1 LSTFK
6 KTAIAAAIA
15 QIAILSGSAAWAQTT
30 AEPAATDKAVGEGA
44 VVVVSGQRAALQS
57 AQKLKQDSD
66 EVVDS
71 IVAEDIGKLPDRS
84 ITEVLQRVVG
94 ITMDR
99 SSPGDPQ
106 HNAVE
111 GSGVAIRGLSYVAS
125 QLNGRSSF
133 SAGGGHSLSFS
144 DVPPELMA
152 GVDVYKN
159 PSAEQIEGG
168 ISGLV
173 NLRTALPFDFKGFKG
188 SVTGSESYS
197 TLRKGK
203 AAPSGS
209 VLMSNRWSTSLGEF
223 GALVDIAKSK
233 NKVRNDEMF
242 VDPYYVHNNDIVP
255 GKTMYVPKGVEW
267 RSQAYDRNRQGDYA
281 AFQWRPV
288 KDLTASLTYF
298 RSRYT
303 EDWSEQA
310 LLGQETTPYDIQVS
324 NGTFSPSGAFLS
336 GTISNPL
343 HDGINYNT
351 DHRVSTRN
359 SNTQDISLNVQWRVN
374 SAWTVT
380 NDFQRVLSRTAGID
394 SDVATGVQLPSQ
406 TVDFTGNQ
414 PKFTFSPSDIK
425 YLADPAHYY
434 WAYTMEHLDQQ
445 VADSKA
451 WKTDVR
457 YSFDDPVLRDVR
469 FGVRLQNLNGLN
481 QNTNPSYNWQ
491 GITQPWMRGWQT
503 APAPGGL
510 AYLSDPR
517 FSGGTQLM
525 SFPNFFNGD
534 VQVPQIVFPTDAMA
548 RGYPGTYA
556 TLHSYHDILCNEQKA
571 AQGWG
576 TCDPW
581 KPAGFAN
588 DPAAINS
595 QTEKTRS
602 AYAQLRFGF
611 DNLKYPVDGNIGLR
625 YVQTSTHELG
635 HTVFTPTLPT
645 IPDGAN
651 VVGANLIP
659 NIAAFTTP
667 QEFSNTYHNL
677 LPSLNLKMKTSDQ
690 LQFRFAVA
698 KSMSRPDFNQL
709 QAYTALSESVK
720 TSQTGGG
727 TTGLPTTVTITGVGL
742 KGDGKGNPALRPTTA
757 TSEDLTAE
765 WYFAKAGSLTFA
777 AFNKDLKDIIVTQL
791 YNYGVKDAGGKN
803 YNYIV
808 SHPANGAHGFARG
821 LEIAYQQ
828 YYDFVP
834 DWLRGIGVQAG
845 LTLVSSKR
853 QLDNPLFSAW
863 CSGDNGTTNLN
874 LAINGCDTNLQSYG
888 DLPLQGLSKRTIN
901 LAVMYER
908 GPFQARLA
916 YNWRS
921 RFLLGVNNYG
931 TNGTDPLDMNPAS
944 PTYGQH
950 QTDNSQAYGLPL
962 WQEAYGQLDGSI
974 FYQVTPKF
982 RIGLEAQNLTNSMV
996 KQTMQQHAGMLG
1008 HAWFVTGPRYSVQAS
1023 YDF

>member
-1 LSTFK
+1 MRHFK
-6 KTAIAAAIA
+6 KTAIAAAAA
-15 QIAILSGSAAWAQTT
+15 QIAILATSSVSAQT
-30 AEPAATDKAVGEGA
+30 ATDGGSGP

-71 IVAEDIGKLPDRS
+71 VVAEDIGKLPDRS
-84 ITEVLQRVVG
+84 ITEVLSRIVG
-94 ITMDR
+94 VTMDR
-99 SSPGDPQ
+99 SAQGDPQ
-106 HNAVE
+106 HYAVE
-111 GSGVAIRGLSYVAS
+111 GSGVAIRGLSYVSS

-173 NLRTALPFDFKGFKG
+173 NLRTAMPFDFKGFKG
-188 SVTGSESYS
+188 SLTGTESYS

-203 AAPSGS
+203 AAPSES
-209 VLMSNRWSTSLGEF
+209 LLLSNRWTTSLGEF
-223 GALVDIAKSK
+223 GALIDIAKSK
-233 NKVRNDEMF
+233 NNVRNDEMF
-242 VDPYYVHNNDIVP
+242 VDPYYVHNNDIIP
-255 GKTMYVPKGVEW
+255 GKTVFVPKGAEW

-281 AFQWRPV
+281 AFQWRPS
-288 KDLTASLTYF
+288 KELTASLTYF

-310 LLGQETTPYDIQVS
+310 LLSQETNPYDIQVT
-324 NGTFSPSGAFLS
+324 NGVYSPSGAFLS
-336 GTISNPL
+336 GTISNPKNN
-343 HDGINYNT
+343 GINYNT

-359 SNTQDISLNVQWRVN
+359 SSTQDIALNVQWRA
-374 SAWTVT
+374 SPSWTVT
-380 NDFQRVLSRTAGID
+380 NDFQRVMSRTQGLD
-394 SDVATGVQLPSQ
+394 SDVATGIQLPSQ
-406 TVDFTGNQ
+406 TVDFTGKQ
-414 PKFTFSPSDIK
+414 PKFTFSPSEINF
-425 YLADPAHYY
+425 LGDPKNYY
-434 WAYTMEHLDQQ
+434 WAYTMEHLDKQ

-457 YSFDDPVLRDVR
+457 YSFDDPVLRDIR

-491 GITQPWMRGWQT
+491 GITQPWMVGWQINH
-503 APAPGGL
+503 L
-510 AYLSDPR
+510 ATLGDPR
-517 FSGGTQLM
+517 FAGGTQLM
-525 SFPNFFNGD
+525 NFPNFFNGN
-534 VQVPQIVFPTDAMA
+534 VQVPQVVFPTDAVA
-548 RGYPGTYA
+548 RNYPNSYA

-576 TCDPW
+576 TCDSW

-588 DPAAINS
+588 DPASINRQS
-595 QTEKTRS
+595 EKTRS
-602 AYAQLRFGF
+602 AYTQLRFGY
-611 DNLKYPVDGNIGLR
+611 DKLQYPIDGNIGLR
-625 YVQTSTHELG
+625 YVQTSTREAG
-635 HTVFTPTLPT
+635 NTVFTPTLPS
-645 IPDGAN
+645 IPDGAK
-651 VVGANLIP
+651 VVGSNLIP
-659 NIAAFTTP
+659 NLAAFSTP
-667 QEFSNTYHNL
+667 LEFSHTYHNL

-690 LQFRFAVA
+690 LQFRFAMA

-709 QAYTALSESVK
+709 QAYTTLSESVK
-720 TSQTGGG
+720 TVTTGGG
-727 TTGLPTTVTITGVGL
+727 STGLPTTVTVNGVGL
-742 KGDGKGNPALRPTTA
+742 TGSGPGNPTLRPTTA
-757 TSEDLTAE
+757 ISEDLTAE

-777 AFNKDLKDIIVTQL
+777 LFNKDLKDIIVNQL
-791 YNYGVKDAGGKN
+791 YNYGVNDPAGKQ
-803 YNYIV
+803 YNFIV
-808 SHPANGAHGFARG
+808 SHPSNGAHGYARG

-845 LTLVSSKR
+845 LTLVNSKR
-853 QLDNPLFSAW
+853 KLDNPVFSAW
-863 CSGDNGTTNLN
+863 CSGDNGATNLN
-874 LAINGCDTNLQSYG
+874 LSINGCDTNMQSFG
-888 DLPLQGLSKRTIN
+888 DLPLQGLSKKTLN
-901 LAVMYER
+901 VALMYEQ
-908 GPFQARLA
+908 GKLQTRLA

-944 PTYGQH
+944 PTYLKH

-962 WQEAYGQLDGSI
+962 WQENYGQLDGSI
-974 FYQVTPKF
+974 FWQFTPKF
-982 RIGLEAQNLTNSMV
+982 RVGLEAQNLTNSMV
-996 KQTMQQHAGMLG
+996 KQTMTQHVGELG